1 MTNVFIDNRKI
12 DYLFNDRI
20 AADDHNSPRAIQ
32 NAQQLQRLG
41 FYDNL
46 ESREIVENHL
56 NQVVQEGQNIIDDR
70 ENQYGKFE
78 DRESLLSG
86 PSGKFA
92 KIMSSWQ
99 VMPDGTRRLVSAQ
112 LFGG

>member
-1 MTNVFIDNRKI
+1 VTNVFIDNRKI
-12 DYLFNDRI
+12 DHLFNYQI
-20 AADDHNSPRAIQ
+20 APDNHNSPQAIQ
-32 NAQQLQRLG
+32 NVQQLQRLG

-46 ESREIVENHL
+46 ESREIVEHHL
-56 NQVVQEGQNIIDDR
+56 DQVVQENSNIIDDR

-86 PSGKFA
+86 PSGKFV

-99 VMPDGTRRLVSAQ
+99 VMPDRTRRLVSAK

>member
-1 MTNVFIDNRKI
+1 MRKVSIQNRKI
-12 DYLFNDRI
+12 DYLFNNQI
-20 AADDHNSPRAIQ
+20 APDDHNSPRAIQ

-41 FYDNL
+41 FDDNL
-46 ESREIVENHL
+46 ENRAIVKHHL
-56 NQVVQEGQNIIDDR
+56 SQTVQQDDNIIDWR
-70 ENQYGKFE
+70 ENQYGRFE

-99 VMPDGTRRLVSAQ
+99 VMPDGTFRFVSAQ